1 MVARR
6 AVSAPADIADRVS
19 GQPSE
24 RELVL
29 ADPASGFR
37 WFEHDYPTTMARWN
51 HHPEYEL
58 HLIREGTGKL
68 LVGDYVGRFQPGH
81 VALIGPNLPHD
92 WISDLAPGETI
103 RNRDAVLQF
112 DGPRLREGFALFP
125 EMEEVGGLMEAAA
138 RGIQFMGATALAAAQ
153 GIEAVGRSEGL
164 VRLSHLFALFAT
176 LAHAPEGDRV
186 TLAGPL
192 FASASRVEFDPVVRY
207 VLDNID
213 GEVRMA
219 EAARLA
225 RMSETRFSRS
235 FKRMSGH
242 NFVDFVRKLRV
253 AQACRLLRQ
262 TDMPV
267 SSICFDVGFGNL
279 SNFNRQFLAETGVS
293 PSTYRRNAHMGDV
306 RPCS

>member
-1 MVARR
+1 MTAKR
-6 AVSAPADIADRVS
+6 AITAPADIAVRVQ
-19 GQPSE
+19 GQPSA

-29 ADPASGFR
+29 TDPSSAVR

-58 HLIREGTGKL
+58 HLIREGSGKL
-68 LVGDYVGRFQPGH
+68 LVADYVGRFQPGH

-92 WISDLAPGETI
+92 WISDLAPGQII

-112 DGPRLREGFALFP
+112 DGQGLRDGIALFP
-125 EMEEVGGLMEAAA
+125 EMEEISGLLDEAA
-138 RGIQFMGATALAAAQ
+138 RGIEFTGATALAAAQ
-153 GIEAVGRSEGL
+153 GIEAVGRSHGL
-164 VRLSHLFALFAT
+164 ARLSHLFSLFAT
-176 LAHAPEGDRV
+176 LARAPQADRIV
-186 TLAGPL
+186 LAGPL
-192 FASASRVEFDPVVRY
+192 FATAARAEFDAVVRY
-207 VLDNID
+207 ILHNID

-225 RMSETRFSRS
+225 NMSETRFSRA

-262 TDMPV
+262 TEMSV
-267 SSICFDVGFGNL
+267 STICFDVGFGNL
-279 SNFNRQFLAETGVS
+279 SNFNRQFRTETGVN
-293 PSTYRRNAHMGDV
+293 PSTYRRNAHERGTQS
-306 RPCS
+306 CS